1 MPVESFS
8 NGGIFCL
15 IVFFTVFLIAREVL
29 TFRNR
34 IFFKYLL
41 TPMVTLS
48 VILISFTAIPD
59 SSEPVFSSLIF
70 WGLLLSLVADVLLMI
85 VEVRMLLHGLVFFL
99 LAHVLYISA
108 FATRYEFS
116 ATHLAFVPVIA
127 APMALFF
134 MKIRGKAGKM
144 AAPVL
149 VYMSVIS
156 TMVFLA
162 VAGAFDGSAGLRGYI
177 GAAGAVLFLVSDA
190 ILAFNEF
197 YREIPHSTVWVW
209 AVYAPAQM
217 LLALSC
223 K

>member
-1 MPVESFS
+1 
-8 NGGIFCL
+8 
-15 IVFFTVFLIAREVL
+15 
-29 TFRNR
+29 
-34 IFFKYLL
+34 
-41 TPMVTLS
+41 MVTLS

-116 ATHLAFVPVIA
+116 ATHLALVPVIA

-177 GAAGAVLFLVSDA
+177 GAARLYSLCRTRLSLSRILPETCSRYGSGRYTLRRDAARTVLQ
-190 ILAFNEF
+190 ITG
-197 YREIPHSTVWVW
+197 IK
-209 AVYAPAQM
+209 VYG
-217 LLALSC
+217 
-223 K
+223 